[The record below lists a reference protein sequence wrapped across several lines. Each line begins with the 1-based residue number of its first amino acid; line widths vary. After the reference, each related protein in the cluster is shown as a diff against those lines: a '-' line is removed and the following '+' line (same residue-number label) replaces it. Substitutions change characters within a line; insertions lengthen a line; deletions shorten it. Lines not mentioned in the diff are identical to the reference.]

1 MEHEFGEGEIRMKA
15 VVFYEHG
22 GVDKLRYEER
32 PDPLMKDNEVLVRVR
47 ACALNHLDI
56 WGRVGLPSVQI
67 PLPHISGNDISGEV
81 VNTGRLVTRTRAGDA
96 VIISPGLSCGMCEY
110 CLSGRDSMCRS
121 YKIIGY
127 LVDGG
132 YAELVS
138 VPEVNI
144 IRMPEWLKPEEAA
157 AIPLVFMT
165 AWHMLVTRAG
175 VSPGEHVLVLGAGSG
190 VGSAA
195 IQIAKLWG
203 ARVIATAGSE
213 EKLKLAKTLGAD
225 ELINHNEQDI
235 AAEARRITEKRGVD
249 VVFEHVGSATWEK
262 SIKSLAV
269 GGRLITCGA
278 TSGYVGQ
285 TDIRYLYSRQ
295 LSILG
300 SYMAS
305 KAELL
310 KVIELVRQRRLKPV
324 VDSVYP
330 LAEAAKAQERMERRE
345 HFGKIV
351 LRP

>member
-1 MEHEFGEGEIRMKA
+1 MKA
-15 VVFYEHG
+15 VVFHEHG
-22 GVDKLRYEER
+22 GIDKLRYEDR
-32 PDPLMKDNEVLVRVR
+32 PEPVVRDNEVLVRVK

-56 WGRVGLPSVQI
+56 WARVGLPGIQI
-67 PLPHISGNDISGEV
+67 PLPHISGNDICGEV
-81 VNTGRLVTRTRAGDA
+81 VSTGRLVTRVRSGDA
-96 VIISPGLSCGMCEY
+96 VIVSPGLSCGACEY
-110 CLSGRDSMCRS
+110 CLSGRDNMCRS

-127 LVDGG
+127 LTDGG

-144 IRMPEWLKPEEAA
+144 IPKPEWLKPEEAA

-175 VSPGEHVLVLGAGSG
+175 ISPGEYVLVLGAGSG

-195 IQIAKLWG
+195 IQIAKLSG

-213 EKLKLAKTLGAD
+213 EKLNLAKTLGAD
-225 ELINHNEQDI
+225 GLINHNEQDI
-235 AAEARRITEKRGVD
+235 ATEARRITEKRGVD
-249 VVFEHVGSATWEK
+249 VVFEHIGSATWEK
-262 SIKSLAV
+262 SVKALTV
-269 GGRLITCGA
+269 GGRLVTCGA
-278 TSGYVGQ
+278 TTGYVGQ
-285 TDIRYLYSRQ
+285 TDIRYVYSRQ

-324 VDSVYP
+324 VDRVYP
-330 LAEAAKAQERMERRE
+330 LAEAARAQERMEKRE

-351 LRP
+351 LQP

>member
-1 MEHEFGEGEIRMKA
+1 MKA
-15 VVFYEHG
+15 VVFHEHG
-22 GVDKLRYEER
+22 GIDKLRYEER
-32 PDPLMKDNEVLVRVR
+32 PDPSVKENEVLVRVK

-56 WGRVGLPSVQI
+56 WARIGLPSIQI
-67 PLPHISGNDISGEV
+67 PLPHISGSDICGEV
-81 VNTGRLVTRTRAGDA
+81 ASTGKMATRVRPGDP
-96 VIISPGLSCGMCEY
+96 VMVSPGLSCGMCEH

-144 IRMPEWLKPEEAA
+144 IPMPEWLKPEEAA
-157 AIPLVFMT
+157 AVPLVFMT

-175 VSPGEHVLVLGAGSG
+175 VSPGEYVLVLGAGSG

-195 IQIAKLWG
+195 IQIAKLSG

-225 ELINHNEQDI
+225 ELINHSEQDI

-249 VVFEHVGSATWEK
+249 IVFEHVGSATWEK
-262 SIKSLAV
+262 SIRSLAV
-269 GGRLITCGA
+269 GGRLVTCGA
-278 TSGYVGQ
+278 TTGYMGQ
-285 TDIRYLYSRQ
+285 TDIRYVYSRQ
-295 LSILG
+295 LSVLG

-310 KVIELVRQRRLKPV
+310 KVIELVKQRRLKPV
-324 VDSVYP
+324 VDKVYP
-330 LAEAAKAQERMERRE
+330 LAEAARAQERMEKRE

>member
-1 MEHEFGEGEIRMKA
+1 MKA
-15 VVFYEHG
+15 VVFHEHG
-22 GVDKLRYEER
+22 GIDKLRYEDR
-32 PDPLMKDNEVLVRVR
+32 PEPVVRDNEVLVQVK

-56 WGRVGLPSVQI
+56 WARIGLPGIQI
-67 PLPHISGNDISGEV
+67 PLPHISGNDICGEV
-81 VNTGRLVTRTRAGDA
+81 VSTGRLVTRARSGDA
-96 VIISPGLSCGMCEY
+96 VIVSPGLSCGVCEY
-110 CLSGRDSMCRS
+110 CLSGRDNMCRS

-127 LVDGG
+127 LTDGG

-144 IRMPEWLKPEEAA
+144 IPKPEWLKPEEAA
-157 AIPLVFMT
+157 AVPLVFMT
-165 AWHMLVTRAG
+165 AWHMLVTRAA
-175 VSPGEHVLVLGAGSG
+175 VSPGEYVLILGAGSG

-195 IQIAKLWG
+195 MQIAKLLG
-203 ARVIATAGSE
+203 AHVIATAGSQ
-213 EKLKLAKTLGAD
+213 EKLRLARVLGAD
-225 ELINHNEQDI
+225 DVINHNEQDI
-235 AAEARRITEKRGVD
+235 TAEARRITEKRGVD

-262 SIKSLAV
+262 SVKALAV
-269 GGRLITCGA
+269 GGRLVTCGA
-278 TSGYVGQ
+278 TTGYMGQ
-285 TDIRYLYSRQ
+285 TDIRYVYSRQ

-324 VDSVYP
+324 VDRVYS
-330 LAEAAKAQERMERRE
+330 LAEAARAQERMEKRE

>member
-1 MEHEFGEGEIRMKA
+1 MKA
-15 VVFYEHG
+15 VVFHEHG
-22 GVDKLRYEER
+22 GVDRLRYEDR
-32 PDPLMKDNEVLVRVR
+32 PDPVVKDNEVLVRVR

-56 WGRVGLPSVQI
+56 WGRIGLPGIHI
-67 PLPHISGNDISGEV
+67 PLPHISGSDICGEV
-81 VNTGRLVTRTRAGDA
+81 VSTGRLVTRARSGDA
-96 VIISPGLSCGMCEY
+96 VIVSPGLSCGVCEY

-144 IRMPEWLKPEEAA
+144 IPMPEWLKPEEAA
-157 AIPLVFMT
+157 AVPLVFMT
-165 AWHMLVTRAG
+165 AWHMLVTKAE
-175 VSPGEHVLVLGAGSG
+175 VSPGEYVLVLGAGSG

-195 IQIAKLWG
+195 IQIAKLFG

-213 EKLKLAKTLGAD
+213 GKLRLAKILGAD
-225 ELINHNEQDI
+225 ELVNHSEQDL

-249 VVFEHVGSATWEK
+249 IVFEHVGSATWEK
-262 SIKSLAV
+262 SVKALAA
-269 GGRLITCGA
+269 GGRLVTCGA
-278 TSGYVGQ
+278 TTGYMGQ

-305 KAELL
+305 KGELL
-310 KVIELVRQRRLKPV
+310 KVIDLVKQRRLKPV
-324 VDSVYP
+324 VDKVYP
-330 LAEAAKAQERMERRE
+330 LAEAAKAQERMEKRE

>member
-1 MEHEFGEGEIRMKA
+1 MKA
-15 VVFYEHG
+15 VVFHEHG
-22 GVDKLRYEER
+22 GVDRLRYEER
-32 PDPLMKDNEVLVRVR
+32 PDPVVKDNEVLVRVR

-56 WGRVGLPSVQI
+56 WGRIGLPGVRI
-67 PLPHISGNDISGEV
+67 PLPHISGCDISGEV
-81 VNTGRLVTRTRAGDA
+81 VSAGRLVTRARMGEA
-96 VIISPGLSCGMCEY
+96 VVVSPGLSCGQCEY
-110 CLSGRDSMCRS
+110 CLSGRDNMCRS

-144 IRMPEWLKPEEAA
+144 IPKPEWLRPEEAA

-165 AWHMLVTRAG
+165 AWHMLATRARI
-175 VSPGEHVLVLGAGSG
+175 SPGEYVLVLGAGSG

-195 IQIAKLWG
+195 IQIAKLHE
-203 ARVIATAGSE
+203 AQVIATAGSK
-213 EKLKLAKTLGAD
+213 EKLKLAEMLGAD
-225 ELINHNEQDI
+225 DVINHSEQDI
-235 AAEARRITEKRGVD
+235 VSEVRRITEKRGVD

-269 GGRLITCGA
+269 GGRLVTCGA
-278 TSGYVGQ
+278 TSGYNAK
-285 TDIRYLYSRQ
+285 TDIRYVYSRQ

-324 VDSVYP
+324 VDKVYP
-330 LAEAAKAQERMERRE
+330 LAEAAEAQERMENRE

-351 LRP
+351 LQP

>member
-1 MEHEFGEGEIRMKA
+1 MKA
-15 VVFYEHG
+15 VVFHEHG
-22 GVDKLRYEER
+22 GIDKLRYEDR
-32 PDPLMKDNEVLVRVR
+32 PEPVVRDNEVLVQVK

-56 WGRVGLPSVQI
+56 WARIGLPGIQI
-67 PLPHISGNDISGEV
+67 PLPHISGNDICGEV
-81 VNTGRLVTRTRAGDA
+81 VSTGRLVTRARSGDA
-96 VIISPGLSCGMCEY
+96 VIVSPGLSCGACEY

-127 LVDGG
+127 LTDGG

-144 IRMPEWLKPEEAA
+144 IPKPEWLKPEEAA
-157 AIPLVFMT
+157 AVPLVFMT
-165 AWHMLVTRAG
+165 AWHMLVTRAA
-175 VSPGEHVLVLGAGSG
+175 VSPGEYVLILGAGSG

-195 IQIAKLWG
+195 IQIAKLLG
-203 ARVIATAGSE
+203 AHVIATAGSQ
-213 EKLKLAKTLGAD
+213 EKLRLARGLGAD
-225 ELINHNEQDI
+225 DVINHNEQDI
-235 AAEARRITEKRGVD
+235 TAEARRITEKRGVD

-262 SIKSLAV
+262 SVKALAV
-269 GGRLITCGA
+269 GGRLVTCGA
-278 TSGYVGQ
+278 TTGYMGQ
-285 TDIRYLYSRQ
+285 TDIRYVYSRQ

-324 VDSVYP
+324 VDRVYS
-330 LAEAAKAQERMERRE
+330 LAEAARAQERMEKRE

>member
-1 MEHEFGEGEIRMKA
+1 MKA
-15 VVFYEHG
+15 VVFHEHG
-22 GVDKLRYEER
+22 GVDKLRYEDR
-32 PDPLMKDNEVLVRVR
+32 PDPVVKDNEVLVRVT

-56 WGRVGLPSVQI
+56 WGRIGLPGIQI
-67 PLPHISGNDISGEV
+67 PLPHISGSDICGKVES
-81 VNTGRLVTRTRAGDA
+81 TGRLATRARPGDA
-96 VIISPGLSCGMCEY
+96 VIVSPGLSCGVCEY

-144 IRMPEWLKPEEAA
+144 IHMPEWLKPEEAA
-157 AIPLVFMT
+157 AVPLVFMT

-175 VSPGEHVLVLGAGSG
+175 VSPGEYVLVLGAGSG

-195 IQIAKLWG
+195 IQVAKLCG

-235 AAEARRITEKRGVD
+235 TAEARRITEKRGVD
-249 VVFEHVGSATWEK
+249 IVFEHVGSATWEK
-262 SIKSLAV
+262 SIRSLAV
-269 GGRLITCGA
+269 GGRLVTCGA
-278 TSGYVGQ
+278 TTGYTGQ

-300 SYMAS
+300 TYMAS
-305 KAELL
+305 KAEVL
-310 KVIELVRQRRLKPV
+310 KVIELVKQRRLKPV
-324 VDSVYP
+324 VDRVYP
-330 LAEAAKAQERMERRE
+330 LAEAAKAQERMEKRE

-351 LRP
+351 LRM

>member
-1 MEHEFGEGEIRMKA
+1 MKA
-15 VVFYEHG
+15 VVFHEHG
-22 GVDKLRYEER
+22 GIDKLRYEDR
-32 PDPLMKDNEVLVRVR
+32 PDPSMKDGEVLIRVE

-56 WGRVGLPSVQI
+56 WGRRGLPGIRI
-67 PLPHISGNDISGEV
+67 PLPHISGSDICGEV
-81 VNTGRLVTRTRAGDA
+81 VGVGRLVSGVHVGEA
-96 VIISPGLSCGMCEY
+96 VIVSPGLSCGICEH

-138 VPEVNI
+138 VPEVNVI
-144 IRMPEWLKPEEAA
+144 PQPDWMKPEEAA
-157 AIPLVFMT
+157 AVPLVFMT
-165 AWHMLVTRAG
+165 AWHMLVTRAC
-175 VSPGEHVLVLGAGSG
+175 VSPSDVVLVLGAGSG

-213 EKLKLAKTLGAD
+213 DKLRLAKTLGAD
-225 ELINHNEQDI
+225 EVINHNQQDI
-235 AAEARRITEKRGVD
+235 AEEARRLTGKRGVD
-249 VVFEHVGSATWEK
+249 VVIEHVGSATWDR
-262 SIKSLAV
+262 SIKALAV
-269 GGRLITCGA
+269 GGRLVTCGA
-278 TSGYVGQ
+278 TSGYAAQ
-285 TDIRYLYSRQ
+285 TDIRYVYSKQ

-305 KAELL
+305 KGELL
-310 KVIELVRQRRLKPV
+310 KVMDLVRQRRLRPV
-324 VDSVYP
+324 VDKVYP
-330 LAEAAKAQERMERRE
+330 LAEAAKAQERMEKRE

>member
-1 MEHEFGEGEIRMKA
+1 MKA
-15 VVFYEHG
+15 VVFHEHG
-22 GVDKLRYEER
+22 GIEKLRYEDR
-32 PDPLMKDNEVLVRVR
+32 PDPTMKDNEVLVRIE

-56 WGRVGLPSVQI
+56 WERVGLPGVHI
-67 PLPHISGNDISGEV
+67 PLPHISGSDICGEV
-81 VNTGRLVTRTRAGDA
+81 VSTGRLVSKTRTGDD
-96 VIISPGLSCGMCEY
+96 VMISPGLSCGACEY

-132 YAELVS
+132 YAEFIS
-138 VPEVNI
+138 VPEVNVI
-144 IRMPEWLKPEEAA
+144 PKPEWLKSEEAA

-175 VSPGEHVLVLGAGSG
+175 ISPGDDVLVLGAGSG

-213 EKLKLAKTLGAD
+213 DKLRLAKELGAD
-225 ELINHNEQDI
+225 ELINHSQQDH
-235 AAEARRITEKRGVD
+235 AEEARRITNRRGVD
-249 VVFEHVGSATWEK
+249 IVFEHVGSATWEK
-262 SIKSLAV
+262 SIKALAV
-269 GGRLITCGA
+269 GGRLVTCGA
-278 TSGYVGQ
+278 TTGHAAQ
-285 TDIRYLYSRQ
+285 TDIRYVYARQ
-295 LSILG
+295 LAILG

-310 KVIELVRQRRLKPV
+310 KVVDLVRQRRLKPV
-324 VDSVYP
+324 VDKVYP
-330 LAEAAKAQERMERRE
+330 LGDAAKAQERMEKRE

>member
-1 MEHEFGEGEIRMKA
+1 MKA
-15 VVFYEHG
+15 VVFHEHG
-22 GVDKLRYEER
+22 GIDKLRYEDR
-32 PDPLMKDNEVLVRVR
+32 PEPVVRDNEVLVRVK

-56 WGRVGLPSVQI
+56 WARIGLPGIQI
-67 PLPHISGNDISGEV
+67 PLPHISGNDICGEV
-81 VNTGRLVTRTRAGDA
+81 VSTGRLVTRARSGDA
-96 VIISPGLSCGMCEY
+96 VIVSPGLSCGVCEY
-110 CLSGRDSMCRS
+110 CLSGRDNMCRS

-127 LVDGG
+127 LTDGG

-144 IRMPEWLKPEEAA
+144 IPKPEWLKPEEAA
-157 AIPLVFMT
+157 AVPLVFMT
-165 AWHMLVTRAG
+165 AWHMLVTRAA
-175 VSPGEHVLVLGAGSG
+175 VSPGEYALILGAGSG

-195 IQIAKLWG
+195 IQIAKLLG
-203 ARVIATAGSE
+203 AHVIATAGSQ
-213 EKLKLAKTLGAD
+213 EKLRLARGLGAD
-225 ELINHNEQDI
+225 DVINHNEQDI
-235 AAEARRITEKRGVD
+235 TAEARRITEKRGVD

-262 SIKSLAV
+262 SVKALAV
-269 GGRLITCGA
+269 GGRLVTCGA
-278 TSGYVGQ
+278 TTGYMGQ
-285 TDIRYLYSRQ
+285 TDIRYVYSRQ

-324 VDSVYP
+324 VDKVYP
-330 LAEAAKAQERMERRE
+330 LAEAARAQERMEKRE

>member
-1 MEHEFGEGEIRMKA
+1 MKA

-22 GVDKLRYEER
+22 GIDKLRYEEM
-32 PDPLMKDNEVLVRVR
+32 PDPTVKDNEALIRVK
-47 ACALNHLDI
+47 ACAVNHLDI
-56 WGRVGLPSVQI
+56 WGRRGLPGIQI
-67 PLPHISGNDISGEV
+67 PLPHISGSDIVGEV
-81 VNTGRLVTRTRAGDA
+81 VSVGKLVSKAKPGDQ
-96 VIISPGLSCGMCEY
+96 VMVSPGLSCGTCEY

-138 VPEVNI
+138 VPEVNLI
-144 IRMPEWLKPEEAA
+144 LKPEWLKDEMAA

-175 VSPGEHVLVLGAGSG
+175 ILPGEDVLVLAAGSG

-195 IQIAKLWG
+195 IQIAKLFG
-203 ARVIATAGSE
+203 ANVIATAGTE
-213 EKLKLAKTLGAD
+213 EKLRLAKALGAN
-225 ELINHNEQDI
+225 ELINHSQQDI
-235 AAEARRITEKRGVD
+235 TEEARRITKKRGVD
-249 VVFEHVGSATWEK
+249 IVFEHVGSATWEK

-269 GGRLITCGA
+269 GGRLVTCGA
-278 TSGYVGQ
+278 TTGYAGQ
-285 TDIRYLYSRQ
+285 TDIRYVYSRQ

-310 KVIELVRQRRLKPV
+310 KVVDLVRQRRLRPV
-324 VDSVYP
+324 VDKVYP
-330 LAEAAKAQERMERRE
+330 LAEAAKAQERMEKRE

>member
-1 MEHEFGEGEIRMKA
+1 MKA
-15 VVFYEHG
+15 VVFHEHG
-22 GVDKLRYEER
+22 GIDKLRYEDR
-32 PDPLMKDNEVLVRVR
+32 PEPVVRDNEVLVQVK

-56 WGRVGLPSVQI
+56 WARIGLPGIQI
-67 PLPHISGNDISGEV
+67 PLPHISGNDICGEV
-81 VNTGRLVTRTRAGDA
+81 VSTGRLVTRARSGDA
-96 VIISPGLSCGMCEY
+96 VIVSPGLSCGVCEY
-110 CLSGRDSMCRS
+110 CLSGRDNMCRS

-127 LVDGG
+127 LTDGG

-144 IRMPEWLKPEEAA
+144 IPKPEWLKPEEAA
-157 AIPLVFMT
+157 AVPLVFMT
-165 AWHMLVTRAG
+165 AWHMLVTRAA
-175 VSPGEHVLVLGAGSG
+175 VSPGEYALILGAGSG

-195 IQIAKLWG
+195 IQIAKLLG
-203 ARVIATAGSE
+203 AHVIATAGSQ
-213 EKLKLAKTLGAD
+213 EKLRLARGLGAD
-225 ELINHNEQDI
+225 DVINHNEQDI
-235 AAEARRITEKRGVD
+235 TAEARRITEKRGVD

-262 SIKSLAV
+262 SVKALAV
-269 GGRLITCGA
+269 GGRLVTCGA
-278 TSGYVGQ
+278 TTGYMGQ
-285 TDIRYLYSRQ
+285 TDIRYVYSRQ

-324 VDSVYP
+324 VDRIYS
-330 LAEAAKAQERMERRE
+330 LAEAARAQERMEKRE

>member
-1 MEHEFGEGEIRMKA
+1 MKA

-22 GVDKLRYEER
+22 GTDKLRYEDR
-32 PDPLMKDNEVLVRVR
+32 PDPTIKDNEVLVRVK
-47 ACALNHLDI
+47 ACALNHLDL
-56 WGRVGLPSVQI
+56 WGRNGLPGVQI
-67 PLPHISGNDISGEV
+67 PLPHISGSDICGEV
-81 VNTGRLVTRTRAGDA
+81 VSTGRLVTKTRAGD
-96 VIISPGLSCGMCEY
+96 VVMVSPGLSCGACEY

-138 VPEVNI
+138 VPEVNLI
-144 IRMPEWLKPEEAA
+144 SKPEWLKPEEAA

-165 AWHMLVTRAG
+165 AWHMLVTRAAI
-175 VSPGEHVLVLGAGSG
+175 SPGEDALILGAGSG

-195 IQIAKLWG
+195 IQVAKLCG

-213 EKLKLAKTLGAD
+213 DKLRLAKELGAD
-225 ELINHNEQDI
+225 ELINHSQQDI
-235 AAEARRITEKRGVD
+235 AEEARRITNKRGVD
-249 VVFEHVGSATWEK
+249 VVLEHVGSATWEK
-262 SIKSLAV
+262 SIKALAV
-269 GGRLITCGA
+269 GGRLVTCGA
-278 TSGYVGQ
+278 TTGYSAQ

-310 KVIELVRQRRLKPV
+310 KVIDLVRRRRLKPV
-324 VDSVYP
+324 LDRVYP
-330 LAEAAKAQERMERRE
+330 LADAAKAQERMEKRE

>member
-1 MEHEFGEGEIRMKA
+1 MKA
-15 VVFYEHG
+15 VVFHEHG
-22 GVDKLRYEER
+22 GTDKLRYEER
-32 PDPLMKDNEVLVRVR
+32 PDPLVKDNEVLVRVK

-56 WGRVGLPSVQI
+56 WGRIGLPGVQI
-67 PLPHISGNDISGEV
+67 PLPHISGSDISGDIAS
-81 VNTGRLVTRTRAGDA
+81 TGRLVTRTRPGDA
-96 VIISPGLSCGMCEY
+96 VIVSPGLSCGMCEY

-127 LVDGG
+127 LTDGG
-132 YAELVS
+132 YAELIS

-144 IRMPEWLKPEEAA
+144 IPKPEWLKPEEAA
-157 AIPLVFMT
+157 AVPLVFMT
-165 AWHMLVTRAG
+165 AWHMLVTNAR

-195 IQIAKLWG
+195 VQIARLSG

-213 EKLKLAKTLGAD
+213 EKLKLARALGAD

-249 VVFEHVGSATWEK
+249 IVFEHVGSATWEK

-269 GGRLITCGA
+269 GGRLVTCGA
-278 TSGYVGQ
+278 TSGYAGQ
-285 TDIRYLYSRQ
+285 TDIRYVYSRQ

-310 KVIELVRQRRLKPV
+310 KVIELVKQRRLNPV
-324 VDSVYP
+324 IDRIYP
-330 LAEAAKAQERMERRE
+330 LAEAAGAQERMEKRE

>member
-1 MEHEFGEGEIRMKA
+1 MKA
-15 VVFYEHG
+15 VVFHEHG
-22 GVDKLRYEER
+22 GVDKLRYEDR
-32 PDPLMKDNEVLVRVR
+32 PDPVVKDNEVLVRVT

-56 WGRVGLPSVQI
+56 WGRIGLPGIQI
-67 PLPHISGNDISGEV
+67 PLPHISGSDICGKVES
-81 VNTGRLVTRTRAGDA
+81 TGRLATRTRPGDT
-96 VIISPGLSCGMCEY
+96 VIVSPGLSCGVCEY

-144 IRMPEWLKPEEAA
+144 IPMPERLKPEEAA
-157 AIPLVFMT
+157 AVPLVFMT

-195 IQIAKLWG
+195 IQVAKLCG

-225 ELINHNEQDI
+225 DLINHNEQDI
-235 AAEARRITEKRGVD
+235 TAEARRITEKRGVD
-249 VVFEHVGSATWEK
+249 IVFEHVGSATWEK
-262 SIKSLAV
+262 SIRSLAV
-269 GGRLITCGA
+269 GGRLVTCGA
-278 TSGYVGQ
+278 TTGYTGQ

-300 SYMAS
+300 TYMAS

-310 KVIELVRQRRLKPV
+310 KVIELVKQRRLKPV
-324 VDSVYP
+324 VDRAYP
-330 LAEAAKAQERMERRE
+330 LAEAAKAQERMEKRE

-351 LRP
+351 LRM

>member
-1 MEHEFGEGEIRMKA
+1 
-15 VVFYEHG
+15 
-22 GVDKLRYEER
+22 
-32 PDPLMKDNEVLVRVR
+32 
-47 ACALNHLDI
+47 
-56 WGRVGLPSVQI
+56 
-67 PLPHISGNDISGEV
+67 
-81 VNTGRLVTRTRAGDA
+81 
-96 VIISPGLSCGMCEY
+96 MCP
-110 CLSGRDSMCRS
+110 S

-127 LVDGG
+127 QVDGG

-138 VPEVNI
+138 VPEVNLI
-144 IRMPEWLKPEEAA
+144 PKPEWLKPEEAA

-175 VSPGEHVLVLGAGSG
+175 ISPRDVVLILAAGSG

-213 EKLKLAKTLGAD
+213 DKLRLAKELGAD
-225 ELINHNEQDI
+225 ELINHSQQDV
-235 AAEARRITEKRGVD
+235 AEEARRITNRRGVD
-249 VVFEHVGSATWEK
+249 IVLEHVGTATWEK

-269 GGRLITCGA
+269 GGRMVTCGA
-278 TSGYVGQ
+278 TTGYAGQ
-285 TDIRYLYSRQ
+285 TDIRYVYTRQ

-310 KVIELVRQRRLKPV
+310 KVVDLVRQRRLKPV
-324 VDSVYP
+324 VDKIYP
-330 LAEAAKAQERMERRE
+330 LADAAKAQERMEKRE